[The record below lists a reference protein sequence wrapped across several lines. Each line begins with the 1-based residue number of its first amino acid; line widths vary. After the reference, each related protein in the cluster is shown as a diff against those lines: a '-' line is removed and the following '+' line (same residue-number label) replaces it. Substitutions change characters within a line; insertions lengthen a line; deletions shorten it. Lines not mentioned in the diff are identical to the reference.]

1 MNIYGDG
8 IKPGFE
14 GGPLSYNYSPRPLEH
29 ILLGLDC

>member
-14 GGPLSYNYSPRPLEH
+14 GGPLNYNYSPRPLEH
-29 ILLGLDC
+29 PFDH